1 VAARF
6 RPDISKSVLSP
17 FPLPQTC
24 GRPCHA
30 ERGALSFRAGR
41 LLRPS
46 VTAGR
51 VDVRTALPSVTVGR
65 CGDSVQQSNQSKGER
80 SITTLGPCCNGRAGQ
95 FSLPSLADER
105 GLMTDEQQ
113 ASVALPP
120 IVSIFAGRDA
130 PCQVAARSRPQPCAR
145 LGRFAA
151 NCKDRRRCEGRLAR
165 SRRESSPAFLL
176 DSPFIVRQPVPPYA
190 EVAQGSSMEQMRR
203 VASACVGILT
213 GEP

>member
-1 VAARF
+1 MVRSRCCLWQPGFGPKFQSRCFLLSRYRRHMVVLAMQSGAPFRLEQVAC
-6 RPDISKSVLSP
+6 S
-17 FPLPQTC
+17 
-24 GRPCHA
+24 
-30 ERGALSFRAGR
+30 
-41 LLRPS
+41 
-46 VTAGR
+46 
-51 VDVRTALPSVTVGR
+51 ALPSRPGVST
-65 CGDSVQQSNQSKGER
+65 SVRLFPASLSADVRILSNQSKGEC
-80 SITTLGPCCNGRAGQ
+80 SITTLGRCCNGRAGQ
-95 FSLPSLADER
+95 CSSPSLADER

-190 EVAQGSSMEQMRR
+190 EVA
-203 VASACVGILT
+203 
-213 GEP
+213 